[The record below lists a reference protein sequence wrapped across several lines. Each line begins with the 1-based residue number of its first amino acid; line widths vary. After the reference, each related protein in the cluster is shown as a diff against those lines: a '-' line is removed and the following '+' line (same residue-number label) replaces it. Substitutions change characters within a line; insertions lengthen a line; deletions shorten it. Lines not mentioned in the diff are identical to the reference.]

1 MQESSDQGVDQTIGE
16 GDGPR
21 ALTGEG
27 FEDLHAELHEI
38 ACRLFRSQGPRH
50 TLQATA
56 LVNEAYVKIARGKPV
71 SRRFRDRTH
80 LLAVAATAMRQIL
93 VNHAR
98 DRAALKRGGGAGLR
112 RVTLSGVAGDPGGTG
127 DVLAVNEALA
137 DLADLVPRQAR
148 ITEMKFF
155 GGMTNREI
163 ASALGVSLR
172 TVELDWT
179 MAKGWLSER
188 LVADRE
194 D

>member
-1 MQESSDQGVDQTIGE
+1 M
-16 GDGPR
+16 
-21 ALTGEG
+21 
-27 FEDLHAELHEI
+27 
-38 ACRLFRSQGPRH
+38 
-50 TLQATA
+50 
-56 LVNEAYVKIARGKPV
+56 
-71 SRRFRDRTH
+71 
-80 LLAVAATAMRQIL
+80 
-93 VNHAR
+93 
-98 DRAALKRGGGAGLR
+98 
-112 RVTLSGVAGDPGGTG
+112 
-127 DVLAVNEALA
+127 AVNEALA